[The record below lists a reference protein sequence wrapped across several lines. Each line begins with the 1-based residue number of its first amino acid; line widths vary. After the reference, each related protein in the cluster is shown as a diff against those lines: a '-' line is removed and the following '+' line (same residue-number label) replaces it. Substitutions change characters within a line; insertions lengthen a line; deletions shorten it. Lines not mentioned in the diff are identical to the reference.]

1 MKEVNRHVI
10 WMKVGSKAGEYTK
23 NTAYSNSLTTGLKN
37 SFENRRDNY
46 TYQQCQILCEDALWI
61 IETKEKKKKYK
72 LYYEKNPSKFEL
84 FSKMIEK
91 IEEHSIGYNR
101 QCSVYY

>member
-1 MKEVNRHVI
+1 MDYWNKR
-10 WMKVGSKAGEYTK
+10 
-23 NTAYSNSLTTGLKN
+23 
-37 SFENRRDNY
+37 
-46 TYQQCQILCEDALWI
+46 
-61 IETKEKKKKYK
+61 KKKKYK
-72 LYYEKNPSKFEL
+72 LYYEKNASKFEL

>member
-37 SFENRRDNY
+37 SFESRRDNY
-46 TYQQCQILCEDALWI
+46 TY
-61 IETKEKKKKYK
+61 
-72 LYYEKNPSKFEL
+72 
-84 FSKMIEK
+84 
-91 IEEHSIGYNR
+91 
-101 QCSVYY
+101 